1 MPINAASILTT
12 AENHL
17 SVIVTG
23 RLLSGRDGITPTRGH
38 SDGAFWKSEL
48 QPNYCNVASRWK

>member
-23 RLLSGRDGITPTRGH
+23 HLLSGRDGITPTGGH

-48 QPNYCNVASRWK
+48 QPNY